1 MRERLRSLPVFDTGN
16 LPVFDPAAAPT
27 DPIELFTHWLD
38 DAVNAAVPAPHA
50 AVLAT
55 ASADGQVSARTLIL
69 KDLHQDGWYFATQSE
84 SPKGQ
89 DLAQNPHAAMTF
101 FWPALGRQVRIQGDV
116 EHLPAEAGAE
126 DFRARP
132 PGSRAAALVGRQ
144 SEPLASRQEYWDAFA
159 AALAKVEADPS
170 LFAPGWAAYLLRPQF
185 VEFWQATAD
194 EGQIRLRYSASGSS
208 GWASGL
214 LWP

>member
-16 LPVFDPAAAPT
+16 LPEFDPAAAPT
-27 DPIELFTHWLD
+27 DPVELFTDWLD
-38 DAVNAAVPAPHA
+38 DAVAAAAPAPHA

-55 ASADGQVSARTLIL
+55 AGADGQVSARTLIL
-69 KDLHQDGWYFATQSE
+69 KDLRPDGWYFATQSD

-89 DLAQNPHAAMTF
+89 ELAQNPHAAMTF
-101 FWPALGRQVRIQGDV
+101 FWPALGRQVRIEGGV
-116 EHLPAEAGAE
+116 ERLPTEAGAE

-132 PGSRAAALVGRQ
+132 PGSRAAALVGHQ
-144 SEPLASRQEYWDAFA
+144 SEPLGCRQEYWDAFV
-159 AALAKVEADPS
+159 AALAEVEADPTVS
-170 LFAPGWAAYLLRPQF
+170 APGWAVYRLRPRLA
-185 VEFWQATAD
+185 EFWQATAD
-194 EGQIRLRYSASGSS
+194 QGQTRLRYTTSDD